1 MRELM
6 VHNKGKHEYQDEAKQ
21 NIMQH
26 LVDSYKNEQQ
36 HLRIQEIMLE
46 KMIVKDL
53 EKKEHNI
60 QEVLQMMEQME
71 KLIEE
76 VKIPQLSE
84 TPTD

>member
-1 MRELM
+1 M
-6 VHNKGKHEYQDEAKQ
+6 
-21 NIMQH
+21 I
-26 LVDSYKNEQQ
+26 
-36 HLRIQEIMLE
+36 E

-76 VKIPQLSE
+76 VKLP
-84 TPTD
+84 